1 MASSILSSA
10 FNTDN
15 VSDVRHA
22 NLNNY
27 RVSSVN
33 LENGKSFL
41 SAITEVMNT
50 QNQVA
55 EEGDLSSKEQFDSE
69 YARSMEAQ
77 AYENVHK
84 FDALNKTVDTRGF
97 AMLNAGINVSNF
109 SALSNLSN
117 SFMQAK
123 QMINAIN
130 AVRA

>member
-41 SAITEVMNT
+41 SAITEVMNA

-130 AVRA
+130 AVRV

>member
-10 FNTDN
+10 FNTDT
-15 VSDVRHA
+15 VSDVRHT

-41 SAITEVMNT
+41 SAITEVMNA
-50 QNQVA
+50 QNAVT
-55 EEGDLSSKEQFDSE
+55 EENDLSNKEQFDSE

-84 FDALNKTVDTRGF
+84 FDALNPTVDTKGF